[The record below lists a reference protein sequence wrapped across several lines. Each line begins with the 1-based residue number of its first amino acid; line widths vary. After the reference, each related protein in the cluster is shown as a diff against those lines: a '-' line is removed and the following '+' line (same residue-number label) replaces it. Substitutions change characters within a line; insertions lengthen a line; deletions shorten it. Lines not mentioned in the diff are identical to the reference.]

1 MSKTIVVDT
10 LGGPGVMKLVDQDP
24 GAPGPGEVRIRQRAI
39 GVNFADIH
47 YRRGTAPA
55 HAMAKL
61 PMPFTPGL
69 EAAGVVEA
77 VGPGVSAFQPGD
89 RVGYATARITIGAY
103 AEVRVFPAE
112 LVYALPASVSDV
124 DAAALMYRAITV
136 HGMIRQCY
144 VVKPGDT
151 VLLHAAAGGIGSI
164 LSRWASHLGATVIG
178 TVSSDAKAEQA
189 HASGCAHVIVN
200 GREDFVA
207 RTLEITGGRG
217 VDVAY
222 DGVGI
227 DVFLKTFDAIRTYG
241 TMVSFGQ
248 ASGMMAPVEPVL
260 LQHRGHYLTKFSG
273 STYNED
279 IAEYMAR
286 AHEVIEAIGQGIFG
300 SGTHRT
306 YALADAAEAHEDMES
321 RRSTGSPVLL
331 A

>member
-69 EAAGVVEA
+69 EAVGVIEA
-77 VGPGVSAFQPGD
+77 VGLGVTAFKPGD
-89 RVGYATARITIGAY
+89 RVGYATAKITIGAY

-112 LVYALPASVSDV
+112 LVYPVPATVSDL

-164 LSRWASHLGATVIG
+164 LSRWARHLGATVIG

-189 HASGCAHVIVN
+189 RASGCAHVIVN

-207 RTLEITGGRG
+207 RTLEITDGRG

-227 DVFLKTFDAIRTYG
+227 DVFLKTFDAIRKYG

-248 ASGMMAPVEPVL
+248 ASGMMDAVEPVL

-279 IAEYMAR
+279 TAEYMAR
-286 AHEVIEAIGQGIFG
+286 AHEVLEAIGQGIFG
-300 SGTHRT
+300 GGTHTT
-306 YALADAAEAHEDMES
+306 YALADVAQAHEDMES
-321 RRSTGSPVLL
+321 RRSTGSLVLT